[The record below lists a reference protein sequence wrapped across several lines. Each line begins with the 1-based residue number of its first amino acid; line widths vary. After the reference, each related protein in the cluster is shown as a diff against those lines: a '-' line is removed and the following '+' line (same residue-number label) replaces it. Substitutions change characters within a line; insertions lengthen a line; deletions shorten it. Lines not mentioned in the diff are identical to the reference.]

1 MIPYIRQTGKNFRRE
16 WPLHL
21 MLLIPVVISIIYY
34 YIPMAGILIA
44 FENYRP
50 SLGFFRSQWVG
61 LDNFRLIF
69 SMPGFPE
76 AVRNTVV
83 IAVAKIVLGIAVP
96 VTFALLLNEM
106 SHLKVKRAVQTVT
119 YMPHFISWV
128 LMAGILTDLLAP
140 DGLLNGLLLF
150 FGAEKPVIF
159 LADAKSFPVTV
170 IISHIWKEFGYGSVV
185 YMAALAGV
193 NPELY
198 EAASIDGAG
207 RWKQTLHV
215 TLPGIA
221 STVALMTVLSIGNVL
236 NAGFDQV
243 FNLYTPMVYETGDII
258 DTYVYRM
265 GFQNMQYSISTAAGL
280 FKSVISAALICIAY
294 KAAHKIT
301 GYRVF

>member
-1 MIPYIRQTGKNFRRE
+1 MTSSIRRAGKNFRRE

-21 MLLIPVVISIIYY
+21 MLLIPAVIAIIYY

-44 FENYRP
+44 FEDYRP
-50 SLGFFRSQWVG
+50 SAGFFRSGWAG

-69 SMPGFPE
+69 SMPGFPG
-76 AVRNTVV
+76 AIRNTVV
-83 IAVAKIVLGIAVP
+83 IAGAKIVLGILVP
-96 VTFALLLNEM
+96 VTFSLLLNEIR
-106 SHLKVKRAVQTVT
+106 SLKVKKTVQTVT

-159 LADAKSFPVTV
+159 LADAGSFPVTV
-170 IISHIWKEFGYGSVV
+170 IVSHIWKEFGYGSVV

-198 EAASIDGAG
+198 EAAAIDGAG

-221 STVALMTVLSIGNVL
+221 PTVVLMTVLSIGNVL

-243 FNLYTPMVYETGDII
+243 FNLYTPVVYETGDII

-280 FKSVISAALICIAY
+280 FKSVISATLIYVSYKVAY
-294 KAAHKIT
+294 KTT